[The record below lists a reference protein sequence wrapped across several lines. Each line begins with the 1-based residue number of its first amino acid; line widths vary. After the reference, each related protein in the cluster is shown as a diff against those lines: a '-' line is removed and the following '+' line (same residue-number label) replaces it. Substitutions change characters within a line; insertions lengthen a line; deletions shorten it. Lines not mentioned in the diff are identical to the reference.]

1 MHARPRPRRPVAATS
16 FRPPRALGVITGVGL
31 ATWAL
36 VFAVLATRIG
46 ADGRAEF
53 KTFLAWAVAAGAV
66 VLALIFAHWAY
77 AVWSLAYVVD
87 ARNLTV
93 RWGLRRVVIPIETI
107 QRMVPGRTID
117 TPRVSGLNW
126 WGCHVGAADVP
137 RIGYTLFYSTH
148 SAPEELLYLVTTEE
162 SYALTI
168 LDQAAFAEEIQGRA
182 SLAAVAHL
190 TQRAAA
196 TGFSAFPFWRDR
208 HAIAAAVLAA
218 VACATLAGYVYA
230 VYPGLADVVQLNF
243 PALGGVVRV
252 GDKGEL
258 LHIAYLGAGILA
270 VNVVLG
276 VLLHSRERAAGL
288 WLLASGGMLQAVLLA
303 AAVVAFE
310 RA

>member
-1 MHARPRPRRPVAATS
+1 MHARPRPRRPVAATI
-16 FRPPRALGVITGVGL
+16 FRPPRALGVITGAGL
-31 ATWAL
+31 AAWAL
-36 VFAVLATRIG
+36 AFAVLAARVA
-46 ADGRAEF
+46 ADGRPEF
-53 KTFLAWAVAAGAV
+53 KTFLAWAVSAGAL
-66 VLALIFAHWAY
+66 VLALVFANWAY
-77 AVWSLAYVVD
+77 ALWSLAYVVD
-87 ARNLTV
+87 NRSLTV
-93 RWGLRRVVIPIETI
+93 RWGLRRVLIPIETI

-117 TPRVSGLNW
+117 TPRVGGLNW

-168 LDQAAFAEEIQGRA
+168 SDQAAFAEEIQGRA
-182 SLAAVAHL
+182 ALAAVAHL
-190 TQRAAA
+190 PQRASA
-196 TGFSAFPFWRDR
+196 TGFAAFPFWRDR
-208 HAIAAAVLAA
+208 HAIVATLLGA
-218 VACATLAGYVYA
+218 VACAALAGYVYA

-276 VLLHSRERAAGL
+276 VLLHARERAAGL

-303 AAVVAFE
+303 AALVAFE